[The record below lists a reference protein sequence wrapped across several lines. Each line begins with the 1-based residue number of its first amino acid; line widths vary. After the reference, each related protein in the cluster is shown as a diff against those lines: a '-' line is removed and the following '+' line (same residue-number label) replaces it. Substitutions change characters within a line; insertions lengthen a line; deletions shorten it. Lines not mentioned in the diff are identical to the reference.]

1 MPRIRNSHRELGSR
15 IQHIGEV
22 FMQTLGMGY
31 NNPDETRSQLRELL
45 DHDLDE
51 QTRETIAEAITT
63 ITQLKSDLR
72 RAGWSFQDRI
82 EKA

>member
-1 MPRIRNSHRELGSR
+1 
-15 IQHIGEV
+15 
-22 FMQTLGMGY
+22 MQNLGMGY
-31 NNPDETRSQLRELL
+31 NNPDDTRSQLRELL

-72 RAGWSFQDRI
+72 RAGWSFQDRS